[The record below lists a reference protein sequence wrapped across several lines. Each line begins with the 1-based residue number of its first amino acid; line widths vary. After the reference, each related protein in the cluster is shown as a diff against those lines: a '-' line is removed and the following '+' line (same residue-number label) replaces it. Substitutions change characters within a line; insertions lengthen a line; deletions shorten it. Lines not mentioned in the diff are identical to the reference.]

1 MGGVG
6 GGVTDMQ
13 TARGYRQC
21 ARCGSPALRG
31 EQLCFWHHPQGRERY
46 RAKQIALKPNSNK
59 LTIFEMFNDLPK
71 RPLSA
76 AERKLFEYALQISLS
91 VNCDE
96 ERNQD
101 PSTRV
106 SRGDE
111 NARVPSLAQDDSLT
125 KRRIRDDSQRSLTT
139 KSA

>member
-1 MGGVG
+1 L
-6 GGVTDMQ
+6 Q
-13 TARGYRQC
+13 TSRGYRQC

-31 EQLCFWHHPQGRERY
+31 ERLCFWHHPKGRERH
-46 RAKQIALKPNSNK
+46 RAKQMALKPNFHK
-59 LTIFEMFNDLPK
+59 LAMFEMFNDLPK

-76 AERKLFEYALQISLS
+76 EERKLFECALQISLS

-96 ERNQD
+96 VKNQD

-106 SRGDE
+106 SRLGE
-111 NARVPSLAQDDSLT
+111 NRRDPSLAQDDSLT
-125 KRRIRDDSQRSLTT
+125 RRRIRDDSQRSLTT